1 MADVRIL
8 LISGST
14 RRGSGNT
21 AALRTVQ
28 ALAPDGI
35 AAELYDGLSALPA
48 FSPDE
53 DEHPPGPAADLRARI
68 AAAGALLFCTV
79 PVPREAVGPDGLI
92 TDPEI
97 RTGLGAAL
105 AALAEHARG

>member
-1 MADVRIL
+1 MAAEVRIL

-28 ALAPDGI
+28 AMAPEGITAEMYSGLA
-35 AAELYDGLSALPA
+35 SLPV

-53 DEHPPGPAADLRARI
+53 DEHPPEPAAELRARI
-68 AAAGALLFCTV
+68 AAAARCCSV
-79 PVPREAVGPDGLI
+79 RPNMRARCP
-92 TDPEI
+92 
-97 RTGLGAAL
+97 AA
-105 AALAEHARG
+105 